1 MAPFVILS
9 VDNGGDEAEGSDNS
23 PLRSEKGTYFSGGI
37 RGAAF
42 VTSPLLTQT
51 GVEYTGLLHLS
62 DWMATLVNLAGG
74 DVTDLD
80 LDGFDVWEAIRLI
93 FKRPLFS
100 YIRINRALNQE

>member
-1 MAPFVILS
+1 M
-9 VDNGGDEAEGSDNS
+9 
-23 PLRSEKGTYFSGGI
+23 RSEKGTYFNGGI

-42 VTSPLLTQT
+42 VTSPLLSQT

-62 DWMATLVNLAGG
+62 DWMATLVNPAGG

-93 FKRPLFS
+93 FKILLFS
-100 YIRINRALNQE
+100 CLSHGYRHAP

>member
-1 MAPFVILS
+1 MSVCLS
-9 VDNGGDEAEGSDNS
+9 VDNGGDEDEGSDNF
-23 PLRSEKGTYFSGGI
+23 PLRSGKFTYFNGGI

-42 VTSPLLTQT
+42 VTSPLLSQP

-80 LDGFDVWEAIRLI
+80 LDGFDVWEAIRLV
-93 FKRPLFS
+93 FKQQLFC
-100 YIRINRALNQE
+100 